1 MADGAAARLLLL
13 LFRLHAKRGI
23 ESSIHKHDMSQIAAT
38 DWIWRD
44 GEFIPWADAHVH
56 VLSHSMQFGSSA
68 FEGIRCYHTPNGP
81 AIFRLREHMTRLLNS
96 VKIYRMELA
105 YSLDELSAACCA
117 LVLKNKLNACYL
129 RPMVVRGYG
138 AAGMVP
144 FDSPIEVYLPC
155 WPWGAYLGDEALEAG
170 VDACVSSWHRFAP
183 NTVPTLAKIAGN
195 YLGGQL
201 IKMEALANG
210 FAEAIA
216 LSPSGTVS
224 EGSGQNVFL
233 VMDGAL
239 VTTPLDGSLLG
250 GITRDSIMRLAHR
263 DGLMVREQVIPR
275 EMLYTA
281 DEVFFTGTAAEL
293 TPVRSVDRIKVG
305 AGKVGPVT
313 KKLQTTFLD
322 IANGRAPDTFGWL
335 TAVR

>member
-1 MADGAAARLLLL
+1 
-13 LFRLHAKRGI
+13 
-23 ESSIHKHDMSQIAAT
+23 MSQIAAT

-56 VLSHSMQFGSSA
+56 VLSHSMQFGSAA
-68 FEGIRCYHTPNGP
+68 FEGIRCYHTPDGP
-81 AIFRLREHMTRLLNS
+81 AIFRLREHLTRLLNS
-96 VKIYRMELA
+96 LKIYRMELT
-105 YSLDELSAACCA
+105 YSIDELSAACCA

-144 FDSPIEVYLPC
+144 FESPIEVYLPC
-155 WPWGAYLGDEALEAG
+155 WPWGTYLGDGALENG
-170 VDACVSSWHRFAP
+170 VDACVSSWHRPAP
-183 NTVPTLAKIAGN
+183 NTIPSLAKVAGN

-210 FAEAIA
+210 FDEAIA
-216 LSPSGTVS
+216 LSTAGTVS

-233 VMDGAL
+233 YIDGAL
-239 VTTPLDGSLLG
+239 ITTPLDGSLLG
-250 GITRDSIMRLAHR
+250 GITRDSIMRLAQR
-263 DGLMVREQVIPR
+263 EGLTIREQIIQR

-293 TPVRSVDRIKVG
+293 TPVRSIDRIKVG

-313 KKLQTTFLD
+313 KRLQAAFLD
-322 IANGRAPDTFGWL
+322 IAHGRAPDSFGWL
-335 TAVR
+335 TAVK

>member
-1 MADGAAARLLLL
+1 
-13 LFRLHAKRGI
+13 
-23 ESSIHKHDMSQIAAT
+23 MSQIAAT
-38 DWIWRD
+38 EWIWRD

-68 FEGIRCYHTPNGP
+68 FEGIRCYHTPHGP
-81 AIFRLREHMTRLLNS
+81 AIFRLREHLTRLFNS

-105 YSLDELSAACCA
+105 YTLDELTAACCA
-117 LVLKNKLNACYL
+117 LVVKNNLDSCYL

-144 FDSPIEVYLPC
+144 FASPIEVYLPC
-155 WPWGAYLGDEALEAG
+155 WPWGAYLGADALELG

-183 NTVPTLAKIAGN
+183 NTIPSLAKIAGN

-216 LSPSGTVS
+216 LSPGGTVS

-250 GITRDSIMRLAHR
+250 GITRDSIIRLAQR
-263 DGLMVREQVIPR
+263 DGLAVREQVIPR

-305 AGKVGPVT
+305 TGVVGPVT
-313 KKLQTTFLD
+313 KHLQTAFLD
-322 IANGRAPDTFGWL
+322 IANGRATDTFGWL
-335 TAVR
+335 TPVRATL

>member
-1 MADGAAARLLLL
+1 
-13 LFRLHAKRGI
+13 
-23 ESSIHKHDMSQIAAT
+23 MSQIAAT

-68 FEGIRCYHTPNGP
+68 FEGVRCYHTPNGP
-81 AIFRLREHMTRLLNS
+81 AIFRLREHLTRLLNS
-96 VKIYRMELA
+96 VKIYRMELR
-105 YSLDELSAACCA
+105 YSIDDLSAACCA

-144 FDSPIEVYLPC
+144 FESPVEVYLPC

-170 VDACVSSWHRFAP
+170 VDVCVSSWHRIAP
-183 NTVPTLAKIAGN
+183 NTIPSLAKIAGN

-201 IKMEALANG
+201 IKMEALTNG

-233 VMDGAL
+233 VVDGAL

-250 GITRDSIMRLAHR
+250 GITRDSIIRLAHR
-263 DGLMVREQVIPR
+263 DGLTVREQIIPR

-313 KKLQTTFLD
+313 THLQTAFLD
-322 IANGRAPDTFGWL
+322 IAHGRAPDTFGWL
-335 TAVR
+335 TAVK

>member
-1 MADGAAARLLLL
+1 
-13 LFRLHAKRGI
+13 
-23 ESSIHKHDMSQIAAT
+23 MSQIAAT
-38 DWIWRD
+38 EWIWRD
-44 GEFIPWADAHVH
+44 GEFIPWNDAHVH

-68 FEGIRCYHTPNGP
+68 FEGIRCYSTPNGP
-81 AIFRLREHMTRLLNS
+81 AIFRLREHLQRLINS

-105 YSLDELSAACCA
+105 YSLDDLAAACCA
-117 LVLKNKLNACYL
+117 LVVKNNMQSCYL

-144 FDSPIEVYLPC
+144 FASPIEVYLPC
-155 WPWGAYLGDEALEAG
+155 WPWGAYLGDEALESG
-170 VDACVSSWHRFAP
+170 VDACVSTWHRFAP
-183 NTVPTLAKIAGN
+183 NTIPSLAKVAGN

-201 IKMEALANG
+201 VKMEALANG
-210 FAEAIA
+210 FAEGIA
-216 LSPSGTVS
+216 LNTNGTVS

-233 VMDGAL
+233 VADGCL
-239 VTTPLDGSLLG
+239 VTSPLDGSMLG
-250 GITRDSIMRLAHR
+250 GITRASIIALAQR
-263 DGLMVREQVIPR
+263 EGLTVREQTIPR

-305 AGKVGPVT
+305 AGKVGAVT
-313 KKLQTTFLD
+313 KHLQTAYLD

-335 TAVR
+335 TPVR

>member
-1 MADGAAARLLLL
+1 
-13 LFRLHAKRGI
+13 
-23 ESSIHKHDMSQIAAT
+23 MSRISET
-38 DWIWRD
+38 EWIWRD

-81 AIFRLREHMTRLLNS
+81 AIFRLKEHLTRLINS
-96 VKIYRMELA
+96 VKIYRMDLP
-105 YSLDELSAACCA
+105 YSREQLTAACCE
-117 LVLKNKLNACYL
+117 LVVRNKLEACYL

-155 WPWGAYLGDEALEAG
+155 WPWGAYLGDDALESG
-170 VDACVSSWHRFAP
+170 VDACVSTWHRFAP
-183 NTVPTLAKIAGN
+183 NTIPSLAKVAGN

-210 FAEAIA
+210 FAEGIA

-239 VTTPLDGSLLG
+239 ITTPLDGTLLG
-250 GITRDSIMRLAHR
+250 GITRASIIALAQR
-263 DGLMVREQVIPR
+263 DGLTVREQIIPR
-275 EMLYTA
+275 EMLYIA

-305 AGKVGPVT
+305 AGTVGPTT
-313 KKLQTTFLD
+313 KHLQTAFLD
-322 IANGRAPDTFGWL
+322 IANGRAEDTFGWL
-335 TAVR
+335 TPVR

>member
-1 MADGAAARLLLL
+1 
-13 LFRLHAKRGI
+13 
-23 ESSIHKHDMSQIAAT
+23 MSQIAAT
-38 DWIWRD
+38 EWIWRD
-44 GEFIPWADAHVH
+44 GSFIPWNDAQVH

-68 FEGIRCYHTPNGP
+68 FEGIRCYHTPAGP
-81 AIFRLREHMTRLLNS
+81 AIFRLREHLQRLMNS

-105 YSLDELSAACCA
+105 YSVDELSAACCA
-117 LVLKNKLNACYL
+117 LVVKNKLDACYL

-144 FDSPIEVYLPC
+144 FASPIEVYLPC
-155 WPWGAYLGDEALEAG
+155 WPWGAYLGDDALESG

-183 NTVPTLAKIAGN
+183 NTVPSLAKIAGN

-216 LSPSGTVS
+216 LSPGGTVS

-233 VMDGAL
+233 VMDGTL
-239 VTTPLDGSLLG
+239 ITTPLDGSLLG
-250 GITRDSIMRLAHR
+250 GITRASIIALAQR
-263 DGLMVREQVIPR
+263 DGFTVREQIIPR

-313 KKLQTTFLD
+313 KQLQTAFLD
-322 IANGRAPDTFGWL
+322 IANGRAEDTFGWL
-335 TAVR
+335 TPVRAAE